1 MGSQLPLRQRCD
13 PPSVTPK
20 PFSLQMK
27 IYFLSTSH
35 PVFLA
40 KMVLILLV
48 PLLSFIART
57 HVKEDARSS
66 SVCSTA
72 GSDLLFIFGN
82 FEFQKSHFN
91 LLLNPLL
98 DILCILRFCGHDIF
112 CYYLFFPTDD
122 VDVSATTETVVRFGF
137 FSFLSVYIQHFTGH
151 PS

>member
-1 MGSQLPLRQRCD
+1 MGSQPPLRQRCD
-13 PPSVTPK
+13 PPWVTPK

-35 PVFLA
+35 PAFLA

-57 HVKEDARSS
+57 HVKEDARLSS
-66 SVCSTA
+66 SCSTA

-82 FEFQKSHFN
+82 FEFQNHISTFCLTLCLIFYASCDFVGTTFSVIISSFPQTTSMWAPRQKRWCF
-91 LLLNPLL
+91 L
-98 DILCILRFCGHDIF
+98 DSLI
-112 CYYLFFPTDD
+112 
-122 VDVSATTETVVRFGF
+122 
-137 FSFLSVYIQHFTGH
+137 FLSVYIQHFTGH